1 MSTDPDAIS
10 SNPSDNPEFADIL
23 AARLTRRGVLGGG
36 LGAAAIGFLGG
47 SALSGG
53 TVGAKPSARPRQ
65 LLGFAPIPPGA
76 ADAFVVADGYVA
88 DVIIPWG
95 TPIHAGGPAWRKDA
109 SNTAA
114 EQLVQVGAHHDGM
127 HFFPL
132 DDGGKGRRR
141 NRRGLLVL
149 NHEYIDQIIHYT
161 DGSTPMTQ
169 EKVNKALAGHGV
181 SIIEV
186 ELVDDKWQH
195 VDDSPYN
202 RRVTPLETPVT
213 FSGPVGPDHPALQS
227 MGPAFGTI
235 NNCSHG
241 FTPWGTYLACEEN
254 WNGYYGTANAAF
266 TPNAVE
272 ARYGLDRVG
281 FGYNWFSVDPHWDLA
296 ANRNGPNQ
304 WGWVEEIDPFDPDS
318 MPVKRTALG
327 RIKHEGALVT
337 ESRGRIVVYTG
348 DDQDKDY
355 VYKFVGNAP
364 WKQLRAE
371 GKSPLD
377 EGTLY
382 VARFNDDGSG
392 DWVPLVHGRGNITT
406 GNGFVDQADVLL
418 RTRMAADV
426 VGATKMDRP
435 EWIAENPRNGEVFV
449 TLTNGTSGANAPNP
463 RFPNPYGH
471 IIKWR
476 ERNGDKT
483 GTRFE
488 WDVFVLAGDPQYDPR
503 VELAEEDI
511 FGSPDGLHFD
521 RDGRLWIG
529 TDVSNS
535 SQNLASRGYDRIGNN
550 ALIAAD
556 PRTGEFRRLAVGPRG
571 CELTGVVTTP
581 DRETL
586 FVNVQHPGETT
597 AAWGTPT
604 PANPRA
610 VSNWPDFDPAGRPR
624 SATVAIR
631 KIGGGTVGT

>member
-1 MSTDPDAIS
+1 MSFDPDAIS
-10 SNPSDNPEFADIL
+10 SNPSDNPEFSDIL
-23 AARLTRRGVLGGG
+23 AARVSRRGVLAGG
-36 LGAAAIGFLGG
+36 LGTAAIGFLGG
-47 SALSGG
+47 A
-53 TVGAKPSARPRQ
+53 VGRAGEVAAAAAPAARPVITFTPVPT
-65 LLGFAPIPPGA
+65 GS
-76 ADAFVVADGYVA
+76 ADAFVVPDGYVA

-95 TPIHAGGPAWRKDA
+95 TPIHPGGPAWKKDGT
-109 SNTAA
+109 NTAA
-114 EQLVQVGAHHDGM
+114 EQLLQVGAHHDGM

-141 NRRGLLVL
+141 NQRGLLVL
-149 NHEYIDQIIHYT
+149 NHEYIDQTIHYS
-161 DGSTPMTQ
+161 DGPTPMTQ

-181 SIIEV
+181 TVIEV
-186 ELVDDKWQH
+186 ELVDGKWRH
-195 VDDSPYN
+195 VDSSPYN

-213 FSGPVGPDHPALQS
+213 YSGPVGPDHPLLQS
-227 MGPAFGTI
+227 MGDPFGTI
-235 NNCSHG
+235 NNCSFGH
-241 FTPWGTYLACEEN
+241 TPWGTYLACEEN
-254 WNGYYGTANAAF
+254 WNGYYGSTTPF
-266 TPNAVE
+266 TPTAVE
-272 ARYGLDRVG
+272 ARYGLDAVG
-281 FGYNWFSVDPHWDLA
+281 FGYGWFAVDDHWNLA
-296 ANRNGPNQ
+296 VNRNGPYR
-304 WGWVEEIDPFDPDS
+304 WGWVVEIDPFDPDA

-364 WKQLRAE
+364 WRRLRDE

-406 GNGFVDQADVLL
+406 GNGFANQADVIL

-435 EWIAENPRNGEVFV
+435 EWIAENPRNGEIFV
-449 TLTNGTSGANAPNP
+449 TLTNGTSGSNAPNQ

-476 ERNGDKT
+476 ERGGDKT

-488 WDVFVLAGDPQYDPR
+488 WDVFILAGDPQYDPA
-503 VELAEEDI
+503 VQLPVEDI

-521 RDGRLWIG
+521 RDGRLWIE
-529 TDVSNS
+529 TDISNS
-535 SQNLASRGYDRIGNN
+535 SQNRPDRGYDRIGNN
-550 ALIAAD
+550 AMLACD
-556 PRTGEFRRLAVGPRG
+556 PHTGEIRRFCVGPRG
-571 CELTGVVTTP
+571 CELTGAVTTP
-581 DRETL
+581 DLETI
-586 FVNVQHPGETT
+586 FVNVQHPGEATT
-597 AAWGTPT
+597 FWGTPT
-604 PANPRA
+604 AANPRA

-631 KIGGGTVGT
+631 KIGGGKVGT